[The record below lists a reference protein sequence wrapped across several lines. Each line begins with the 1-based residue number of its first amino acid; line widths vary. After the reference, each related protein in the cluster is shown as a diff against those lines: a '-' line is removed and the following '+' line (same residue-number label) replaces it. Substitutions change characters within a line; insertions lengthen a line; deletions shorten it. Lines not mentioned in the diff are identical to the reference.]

1 MNATTGA
8 VKEVPTGGIS
18 VWAGGYNW
26 PPFKPN
32 VAATVKLGSRFDEA
46 LKTGLISETAPP
58 C

>member
-18 VWAGGYNW
+18 DWAGDYNW

-32 VAATVKLGSRFDEA
+32 VAATVKLGSRFVEA
-46 LKTGLISETAPP
+46 LKMAVILETAPP